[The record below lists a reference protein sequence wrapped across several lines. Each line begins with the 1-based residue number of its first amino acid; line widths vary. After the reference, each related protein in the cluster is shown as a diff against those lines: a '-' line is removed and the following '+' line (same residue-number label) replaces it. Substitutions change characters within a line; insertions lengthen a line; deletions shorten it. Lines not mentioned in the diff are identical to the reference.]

1 MDTLDTKKNAKK
13 LNFFCE
19 KCQFKTGNKTDY
31 ERHIMTLKHLK
42 DTKMDTFGYNFNVK
56 NVYTCECGKTY
67 KYSQGLS
74 KHKKTCTYV
83 VKQEPKEEPDIVSE
97 PQPNISENVII
108 EILKQNQDMKKENN
122 EMKEMF
128 MELLKENKEMRELMM
143 EQNKQTLIIAS
154 KGTNINNNNCHNTN
168 NKFNLQFFLNEQCK
182 DALNIMDFVNDLQVK
197 LTDLENVGKLGYSE
211 GISKI
216 FINGL
221 KQLDVFKRPIHCSD
235 LKREVLYVKDQN
247 AWEKENDE
255 NKKIKNAIYHIS
267 NKNIQQIPKWVE
279 ANPNC
284 KNSESRK
291 NDQYLHII
299 GESMGSIEP
308 SNLVKI
314 IHNISK
320 EVVIDKK

>member
-1 MDTLDTKKNAKK
+1 MTANEKTEKNCKY
-13 LNFFCE
+13 FCV
-19 KCQFKTGNKTDY
+19 KCQYVSRDKNDYKRHLLTRKHTDTNKWLTEANTKTEISTYKCN
-31 ERHIMTLKHLK
+31 
-42 DTKMDTFGYNFNVK
+42 
-56 NVYTCECGKTY
+56 CGKIY
-67 KYSQGLS
+67 KHSSSLC

-83 VKQEPKEEPDIVSE
+83 VKQEPKEETDIVSE
-97 PQPNISENVII
+97 PQSGISENVII

-122 EMKEMF
+122 EIKEMF

-143 EQNKQTLIIAS
+143 EQNKHTLMIAS

-182 DALNIMDFVNDLQVK
+182 DALNIMDFVNDLPVR
-197 LTDLENVGKLGYSE
+197 LTDLENVGKLGFSE

-255 NKKIKNAIYHIS
+255 NKKIKKAIYHIS

-284 KNSESRK
+284 KDSESRK

-299 GESMGSIEP
+299 GEAMGSIEP
-308 SNLVKI
+308 SNLEKI